1 MKNGKYPLVLV
12 KWQDSARAARGAA
25 IEDVLKEGTT
35 MQCLSVGWLIQENA
49 DRLIVAAQLDGGE
62 ECGLRVTIPRVCVKT
77 ITHLR
82 ARGKKV
88 EVTNDLGK

>member
-1 MKNGKYPLVLV
+1 MKSGKYPLVLV
-12 KWQDSARAARGAA
+12 EWQDAA
-25 IEDVLKEGTT
+25 IAERWAAIKDVLNEGTT
-35 MQCLSVGWLIQENA
+35 MPCISVGWLMQENA

-62 ECGLRVTIPRVCVKT
+62 ECGLRVTIPRVCVKA